1 MSGDLAS
8 LEDFMTR
15 EELDT
20 FSRKLEAFTEAL
32 TAKER
37 DILLQVLV
45 RASAD
50 EVDDVEGHDF
60 RRLTLGAAALV
71 VRARWAAGAASDTI

>member
-1 MSGDLAS
+1 MSGDATT

-15 EELDT
+15 EELDA

-37 DILLQVLV
+37 DVLLQVLV

-50 EVDDVEGHDF
+50 EIDDVEGHDF
-60 RRLTLGAAALV
+60 RRLTLGAAALALW
-71 VRARWAAGAASDTI
+71 ARWAAHAASNSI